1 MFGVQKKILHI
12 LVLPQLAG
20 SQRVALDI
28 LRSLPDDEF
37 EKHVLFST
45 EIDGIKR
52 QECQQAFEGAGVKVH
67 YSKNLKRSICL
78 SDLPALFEIYRM
90 CRRNRYDIVHTHS
103 TKPGII
109 GRIAA
114 TLAQVPCVIHTV
126 HGLAFHKFVKF
137 PRWQFYW
144 LCEMVA
150 SLFCDR
156 IVLVNKYYLRY
167 FKWFRK
173 KTTTIY
179 NGVVFSLSPPIVPIS
194 DRINREPLKILSVG
208 RVDFQKDPLTLLKAA
223 QIVIR
228 KEPKVQFTIVGEGEL
243 YQDCVQFIAMHGLSA
258 NITMAGWHNDV
269 QLFYMNHDIFALT
282 SIYESFGLIFVEAGY
297 HMLPVVATN
306 VEGIPEVVLDG
317 ETGLLAEAKN
327 VERIADNIL
336 HLMADSRMR
345 TEMGIKAHDWVISHF
360 STEEMCRKY
369 LDLYRACCVR
379 S

>member
-1 MFGVQKKILHI
+1 M
-12 LVLPQLAG
+12 
-20 SQRVALDI
+20 
-28 LRSLPDDEF
+28 
-37 EKHVLFST
+37 
-45 EIDGIKR
+45 
-52 QECQQAFEGAGVKVH
+52 
-67 YSKNLKRSICL
+67 
-78 SDLPALFEIYRM
+78 
-90 CRRNRYDIVHTHS
+90 
-103 TKPGII
+103 
-109 GRIAA
+109 
-114 TLAQVPCVIHTV
+114 
-126 HGLAFHKFVKF
+126 
-137 PRWQFYW
+137 
-144 LCEMVA
+144 
-150 SLFCDR
+150 
-156 IVLVNKYYLRY
+156 
-167 FKWFRK
+167 
-173 KTTTIY
+173 
-179 NGVVFSLSPPIVPIS
+179 
-194 DRINREPLKILSVG
+194 G

-243 YQDCVQFIAMHGLSA
+243 YQDCVKFIAMHGLSA

-327 VERIADNIL
+327 VERIAENIL
-336 HLMADSRMR
+336 YLMADSRMR